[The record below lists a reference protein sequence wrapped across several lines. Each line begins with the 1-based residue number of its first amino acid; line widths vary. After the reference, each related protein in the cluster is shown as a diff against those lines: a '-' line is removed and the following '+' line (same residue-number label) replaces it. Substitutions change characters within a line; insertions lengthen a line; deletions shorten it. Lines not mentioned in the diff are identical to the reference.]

1 MSEDAEMS
9 SGITVLPVARS
20 AAERMRASRERR
32 RLGLRCLTV
41 ELRETEIDVLIQK
54 KLLDADARN
63 DAYAVRDALHA
74 HFERTLKK
82 AP

>member
-54 KLLDADARN
+54 SCWMLMR
-63 DAYAVRDALHA
+63 VT
-74 HFERTLKK
+74 TLMQSAMPCTPILN